1 MNVCV
6 AVISNKNSPLYFKS
20 SNQDELLSF
29 KFRVYGALDIIDDK
43 FGTSN
48 SKSSYTDKELTH
60 KYLGLLYPIDDHYI
74 YGYITNTNIKVGF

>member
-6 AVISNKNSPLYFKS
+6 AVISNKNSPLFFKT
-20 SNQDELLSF
+20 SNQEELLSF

-43 FGTSN
+43 FHTAN
-48 SKSSYTDKELTH
+48 SKSSYADKEVTH

-74 YGYITNTNIKVGF
+74 YGYITNTNIKVWF